1 MSQGNVMHQSSSHK
15 LQLLVRVAMLGALSF
30 VLMLVEFYI
39 GFAEFLKLD
48 LSDIV
53 AMVAGITM
61 GPLAAVGVQ
70 FVKNL
75 LKVVIATRTVGI
87 GELANF
93 IVGVAYVLPAT
104 LIYHRTKSD
113 KGLIIGLVSG
123 ALSMVAVAC
132 LANFF
137 ILLPAYWAFISQ
149 QTMTVAARWHYIL
162 AIILPFNLIKGIVV
176 SILTYGVHRVLK
188 PLYKHLVIGN

>member
-1 MSQGNVMHQSSSHK
+1 MNQTNSNRIK
-15 LQLLVRVAMLGALSF
+15 LLVRVSMLGALSF
-30 VLMLVEFYI
+30 VLMLIEFYI

-53 AMVAGITM
+53 AMIAGITM

-75 LKVVIATRTVGI
+75 LKVAIASKTLGI
-87 GELANF
+87 GELANL
-93 IVGVAYVLPAT
+93 IVGIAYVLPAT
-104 LIYHRTKSD
+104 IIYHRMKNN

-123 ALSMVAVAC
+123 AITMVVVAC

-137 ILLPAYWAFISQ
+137 ILLPAYWTFLSSEP
-149 QTMTVAARWHYIL
+149 MTGLAKWGYIQL
-162 AIILPFNLIKGIVV
+162 VILPFNLIKGLVV
-176 SILTYGVHRVLK
+176 SGLTYGVHRALK
-188 PLYKHLVIGN
+188 PFYKHIVMDFRAMKA